1 MKTNLLG
8 YKYVYSFM
16 LCVTMLFS
24 YSISWGQG
32 LEDFSN
38 SNQGSSYS
46 DNSFLGNNG
55 ITWSYVESR
64 DGNGDENNSGINLPA
79 LMLRR
84 SSDNSAVT
92 SSSIS
97 GGIGN
102 FSVKLY
108 KGFTGGGNRQ
118 VELFVNGVSQ
128 GTSTPFDD
136 FNEHVFT
143 VNNINISGDITI
155 EIRNITSK
163 QIIVDDISWTAAAP
177 TVGPQITN
185 ITTTPAGGITS
196 SDAVTV
202 NADVIDAAGIA
213 NVALKWGTT
222 SGSLSNSLAMT
233 NTTADVYE
241 AIIPAQADGT
251 TVYYALEAENTT
263 GDTNTSTEMSYTVE
277 DPVVVNLPYTVDAT
291 TVNLFTDGWTT
302 QDLAGGNTWQYNTG
316 SGVSMNAYSDNC
328 DAEDW
333 LITPAFDLSTTAN
346 ELLSF
351 ELYENYSD
359 TSIDV
364 LYSTNYDG
372 VSDPNTATWTNI
384 TTIQSGNSGVITD
397 NISLQGLSAN
407 KVYVAFL
414 YEGTGGSC
422 SSWELT
428 NFSLEEEINV
438 IATTLGFTIEP
449 ITTIV
454 DDVMSPAVSVAFTD
468 ASGNIDVSKN
478 GIVSLATNGTFATTA
493 TTSVTAV
500 NGVAVFD
507 NLVFSAIQSG
517 ITLTATTTETGITGD
532 TSATFDIVEA
542 PTVPSLIFT
551 EIADPSDIFEA
562 RFIEVYNNGS
572 APIDFN
578 TTVVYLARYANG
590 GISPQKV
597 QLTGVLAA
605 GSYYTVAY
613 DEMEFNTAYGFDA
626 DLSSGII
633 NGNGNDVYALYFDGD
648 DTTGVLFDI
657 YGEIGVDGS
666 GEVWEYEDSRAVRND
681 INTLPNTVWTASE
694 WTISPAA
701 TTDMTPGE
709 GEALPAD
716 YTYTSGSWSP
726 EDPNGMASPTDNIE
740 VLDGT
745 ATFNNAIGIN
755 NLSIATGATLEVK
768 DVLTVNGNI
777 TNDGNIIFKS
787 TETKT
792 AQLDEFNGTISG
804 NGDVVVERFIPEKR
818 AFRLLSSPVNGQTF
832 ADAWQQN
839 THITGEGGAT
849 NGFDPTP
856 TNNPSLFI
864 FNNSSSTQAEGA
876 AWEAVTSTSDAISAG
891 QGYRLMV
898 RGDRTIDLTDQNAT
912 PTPTTLVSEG
922 VLTTGNFTPT
932 LAQAADFYSFV
943 GNPYQAVVDFSALT
957 FAGDIDDSRMYVWDP
972 TLAGANGRG
981 AYVTVD
987 VNTNSPSPSSS
998 QANKFIMPGQAFF
1011 VQNKSTVNQAPSITF
1026 TESAKTTSEVQTEI
1040 FSNVDEFYVNMRLY
1054 KQSALQNGETE
1065 SDAIG
1070 LRFADYYTTP
1080 SSNEDASKLGNP
1092 GENFAVLNDK
1102 YTSIDNRAFP
1112 DENEEIQL
1120 FVSGYDE
1127 ENYVIQFTMDHK
1139 PEDLEVILNDT
1150 YTDESLELSDAVNYV
1165 FNIDSNISES
1175 IASDRFYISFENVTM
1190 GTTQPDLANAIR
1202 LYPNPTEDLL
1212 TIDVNDFDVEQL
1224 KLYSIQGQELDSMTM
1239 PENNTLNVSHLNTGV
1254 YIIKIITN
1262 QGTSVQKFI
1271 KK

>member
-46 DNSFLGNNG
+46 DDSFLGNNG
-55 ITWSYVESR
+55 ITWSYVASR
-64 DGNGDENNSGINLPA
+64 DGNGDANNSGINLPA

-108 KGFTGGGNRQ
+108 KGFTGGGDRQ

-143 VNNINISGDITI
+143 VNNIDISGDITI
-155 EIRNITSK
+155 EIRNITGK
-163 QIIVDDISWTAAAP
+163 QIIVDDISWTAF
-177 TVGPQITN
+177 GPQITN
-185 ITTTPAGGITS
+185 IATTPAGGVTS

-202 NADVIDAAGIA
+202 SADVTDAAGIA

-222 SGSLSNSLAMT
+222 SGSLSNSLTMA

-291 TVNLFTDGWTT
+291 TVNPFTDGWTT
-302 QDLAGGNTWQYNTG
+302 QDLAGGNSWQYNTG

-333 LITPAFDLSTTAN
+333 LITPAFDLSATAN

-351 ELYENYSD
+351 ELYENYSG

-384 TTIQSGNSGVITD
+384 TTIQTGDSGVITD

-414 YEGTGGSC
+414 YEGTGGNC
-422 SSWELT
+422 SNWELT
-428 NFSLEEEINV
+428 NFSLEEGVTTPTILTSTASLTGLNYMDTDGPSAAQSFDLSGLFLDGTQDVNVEILMGDFEV
-438 IATTLGFTIEP
+438 SL
-449 ITTIV
+449 
-454 DDVMSPAVSVAFTD
+454 DDVTYADSLTLTNYDGTTTPIYVRLKAGYSQDTYEDF
-468 ASGNIDVSKN
+468 ILIN
-478 GIVSLATNGTFATTA
+478 GYGLTEIEVSLEGEVTPFSEEYAGIGVFELISSNAELTDGYYVITNENSEYLMTNNNTGYFTHEG
-493 TTSVTAV
+493 VTV
-500 NGVAVFD
+500 SNNKIED
-507 NLVFSAIQSG
+507 
-517 ITLTATTTETGITGD
+517 
-532 TSATFDIVEA
+532 
-542 PTVPSLIFT
+542 P
-551 EIADPSDIFEA
+551 IADNVWY
-562 RFIEVYNNGS
+562 IE
-572 APIDFN
+572 
-578 TTVVYLARYANG
+578 ANG
-590 GISPQKV
+590 GGYTIYNEVTQKYV
-597 QLTGVLAA
+597 GWHTGNSASEDVTVTDNARWTFDYQSGKFTVNNLSTPERQL
-605 GSYYTVAY
+605 SYNSVYPRFA
-613 DEMEFNTAYGFDA
+613 AYG
-626 DLSSGII
+626 
-633 NGNGNDVYALYFDGD
+633 NDGQQELQLYKI
-648 DTTGVLFDI
+648 V
-657 YGEIGVDGS
+657 E
-666 GEVWEYEDSRAVRND
+666 
-681 INTLPNTVWTASE
+681 
-694 WTISPAA
+694 SP
-701 TTDMTPGE
+701 T
-709 GEALPAD
+709 AD

-726 EDPNGMASPTDNIE
+726 IDPNGMALPTDNIE

-804 NGDVVVERFIPEKR
+804 NGDVVVERFIPAKR

-839 THITGEGGAT
+839 THITGVGGDA

-864 FNNSSSTQAEGA
+864 FNNSSTTQAEGA
-876 AWEAVTSTSDAISAG
+876 AWEAVTSTTETINAG

-898 RGDRTIDLTDQNAT
+898 RGDRTIDLESQNPT
-912 PTPTTLVSEG
+912 PTSTTLVSKG
-922 VLTTGNFTPT
+922 DLTTGNYTPT
-932 LAQAADFYSFV
+932 LAQGAGFYSLV
-943 GNPYQAVVDFSALT
+943 GNPYQAIVDFSQLT
-957 FAGDIDDSRMYVWDP
+957 FSGDINNSNIYVWDP
-972 TLAGANGRG
+972 TLAGDNGRG

-987 VNTNSPSPSSS
+987 VTSNSPSPSSS
-998 QANKFIMPGQAFF
+998 EANKYIMPGQAFF
-1011 VQNKSTVNQAPSITF
+1011 VQNNTTISQAPSITF
-1026 TESAKTTSEVQTEI
+1026 TENAKVTAQSQTSV
-1040 FSNVDEFYVNMRLY
+1040 FSTIDEFYVNMRLY

-1070 LRFADYYTTP
+1070 LRFADDYTTP
-1080 SSNEDASKLGNP
+1080 SSDEDASKLANP
-1092 GENFAVLNDK
+1092 GENFAVVNDK
-1102 YTSIDNRAFP
+1102 FTSIDKRDFP
-1112 DENEEIQL
+1112 VENEEIQL

-1127 ENYVIQFTMDHK
+1127 ENYVIQFAMNHQ
-1139 PEDLEVILNDT
+1139 PEDLKVVLNDT
-1150 YTDESLELSDAVNYV
+1150 YTDNSVELSNGETYA
-1165 FNIDSNISES
+1165 FNVDSNLPES
-1175 IASDRFYISFENVTM
+1175 IAADRFFISFENITL
-1190 GTTQPDLANAIR
+1190 GTTQPELSNAIR

-1212 TIDVNDFDVEQL
+1212 IVDVKDYDVKQL
-1224 KLYSIQGQELDSMTM
+1224 KLYSVQGQELDSMIL
-1239 PENNTLNVSHLNTGV
+1239 PENNTLNVSHLSKGV
-1254 YIIKIITN
+1254 YIMKIFTN
-1262 QGTSVQKFI
+1262 QGTSVHKFI

>member
-1 MKTNLLG
+1 MKTNLRGGLS
-8 YKYVYSFM
+8 VYLAVISLLFAFSINAQTTVTYDFAASGAVDGLNASPPVAIDSNIGFASFK
-16 LCVTMLFS
+16 
-24 YSISWGQG
+24 
-32 LEDFSN
+32 
-38 SNQGSSYS
+38 
-46 DNSFLGNNG
+46 
-55 ITWSYVESR
+55 
-64 DGNGDENNSGINLPA
+64 NSGTSNPGIFSGQLRLYQNETKGGSIIIYAQNGVTITDVVVNASVRTGNAEFTVDGGVATALPGGA
-79 LMLRR
+79 MYSMNSLTATNQVEFYQKQ
-84 SSDNSAVT
+84 SDS
-92 SSSIS
+92 
-97 GGIGN
+97 
-102 FSVKLY
+102 
-108 KGFTGGGNRQ
+108 GNRIYVDS
-118 VELFVNGVSQ
+118 VE
-128 GTSTPFDD
+128 
-136 FNEHVFT
+136 
-143 VNNINISGDITI
+143 ITY
-155 EIRNITSK
+155 T
-163 QIIVDDISWTAAAP
+163 

-185 ITTTPAGGITS
+185 IATTPAGGITS

-202 NADVIDAAGIA
+202 SADVTDAAGIA

-222 SGSLSNSLAMT
+222 SGSLSNSLTMA

-263 GDTNTSTEMSYTVE
+263 GDTNTSTEMSYTVLA
-277 DPVVVNLPYTVDAT
+277 PNLTTLPYTQTFDADLGDT
-291 TVNLFTDGWTT
+291 YNYTVAGTGNWYQDSGEAVGNGYGESNLEEYWMVLPGIDFSG
-302 QDLAGGNTWQYNTG
+302 YNNVVMSFDSAADYG
-316 SGVSMNAYSDNC
+316 AI
-328 DAEDW
+328 DA
-333 LITPAFDLSTTAN
+333 N
-346 ELLSF
+346 
-351 ELYENYSD
+351 NY
-359 TSIDV
+359 
-364 LYSTNYDG
+364 LKLFYSTDYSG
-372 VSDPNTATWTNI
+372 LGDPTTATWTE
-384 TTIQSGNSGVITD
+384 
-397 NISLQGLSAN
+397 LSFTQPT
-407 KVYVAFL
+407 VF
-414 YEGTGGSC
+414 GG
-422 SSWELT
+422 
-428 NFSLEEEINV
+428 
-438 IATTLGFTIEP
+438 AT
-449 ITTIV
+449 
-454 DDVMSPAVSVAFTD
+454 
-468 ASGNIDVSKN
+468 ASGNIDLSAITDSQVFIAFKYYSTDDPTRWAVDNINIMEETPTMEASTASLTGLNYMDTN
-478 GIVSLATNGTFATTA
+478 GPSAAQSFDLSGLFLDGTQDVTVEILMGDFEVSLDD
-493 TTSVTAV
+493 VTYA
-500 NGVAVFD
+500 D
-507 NLVFSAIQSG
+507 SL
-517 ITLTATTTETGITGD
+517 TLTNYDGTTTPIYVRLKAGYSQD
-532 TSATFDIVEA
+532 TYEDFI
-542 PTVPSLIFT
+542 LINGYGLT
-551 EIADPSDIFEA
+551 EIEVSLEGEVTPFSEEYAGIGVFELISSNAELTDGYYVITNENSEYLMTNINTGYFTHEGVTVSNNKIEDPIADNVWY
-562 RFIEVYNNGS
+562 IE
-572 APIDFN
+572 
-578 TTVVYLARYANG
+578 ANG
-590 GISPQKV
+590 GGYTIYNEVTQKYV
-597 QLTGVLAA
+597 GWSYGNSADEDITVTDNARWTFDYQSGKFTVNNLNTPERQL
-605 GSYYTVAY
+605 SYNSGFPRFA
-613 DEMEFNTAYGFDA
+613 AYG
-626 DLSSGII
+626 
-633 NGNGNDVYALYFDGD
+633 NDGQQELQLYKI
-648 DTTGVLFDI
+648 V
-657 YGEIGVDGS
+657 E
-666 GEVWEYEDSRAVRND
+666 
-681 INTLPNTVWTASE
+681 
-694 WTISPAA
+694 SP
-701 TTDMTPGE
+701 T
-709 GEALPAD
+709 AD

-726 EDPNGMASPTDNIE
+726 IDPNGMALPTDNIE

-745 ATFNNAIGIN
+745 AIFNNAIEIN

-787 TETKT
+787 TAIKT

-804 NGDVVVERFIPEKR
+804 NGDVVVERFIPAKR

-839 THITGEGGAT
+839 THITGVGGAA

-864 FNNSSSTQAEGA
+864 FNNSLPTQAEGA

-932 LAQAADFYSFV
+932 LAQAAGFYSLI
-943 GNPYQAVVDFSALT
+943 GNPYQAIVDFSALT

-1150 YTDESLELSDAVNYV
+1150 YTDESLELSHAVNYV